1 MGCDILLCKV
11 SFAVISV
18 KYRHRLLCLTFFGN
32 LPQIKDL
39 GIPKKISLN
48 SLSCYS
54 LAPLFNRKRLR
65 DSTLSAKEKRL
76 IVKSINRFSIYQE
89 VNLCISLGVYLV
101 PILLFG

>member
-1 MGCDILLCKV
+1 MN
-11 SFAVISV
+11 
-18 KYRHRLLCLTFFGN
+18 Y
-32 LPQIKDL
+32 
-39 GIPKKISLN
+39 GIG
-48 SLSCYS
+48 
-54 LAPLFNRKRLR
+54 KRLR